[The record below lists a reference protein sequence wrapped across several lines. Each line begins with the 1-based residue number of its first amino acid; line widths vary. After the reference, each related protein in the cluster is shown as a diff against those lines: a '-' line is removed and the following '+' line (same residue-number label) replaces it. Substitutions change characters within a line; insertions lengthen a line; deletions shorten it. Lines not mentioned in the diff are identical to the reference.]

1 MAKFVYDKEH
11 MRFNRKKVGVGEV
24 FGAIVKYLLLSFA
37 LALVF
42 YLFFA
47 LFFDTGRERRIEM
60 ENKVLAQEYSRLEEE
75 MALVDNVI
83 ENLEIKD
90 REIYNDVFDADP
102 PKYAVNSQD
111 TTGSESGDNMGGS
124 EQDMIWDAYVAARR
138 LEFKTA
144 RVRGWI
150 EDIRASLADTAKV
163 PTGIPSILPVK
174 NFTTRQTGAS
184 VGKKVNPFFKT
195 VREHNGIDLVSPSGT
210 EVVCTADG
218 QVESVEKL
226 GKGFGNRVTVSHGEE
241 YTTTYS
247 HLSEIFV
254 RKGQQLKQGA
264 ILGRVGSSG
273 TTFAPCLHYEVLRN
287 GEYQDPVNFFFADI
301 SADEYKEMTII
312 AMTTGQSLD

>member
-1 MAKFVYDKEH
+1 MAKFVYDKEN
-11 MRFNRKKVGVGEV
+11 MRFNRKEVGAGEV
-24 FGAIVKYLLLSFA
+24 FGTVVKYLSISFG
-37 LALVF
+37 LALLF
-42 YLFFA
+42 YFFFA
-47 LFFDTGRERRIEM
+47 LIFDTERERRIEM

-111 TTGSESGDNMGGS
+111 TSDSVRGESLVEN
-124 EQDMIWDAYVAARR
+124 EQDMIWDAYAAARR

-144 RVRGWI
+144 RVNDWLV
-150 EDIRASLADTAKV
+150 DIRESLMDTVAV
-163 PTGIPSILPVK
+163 PTRIPSILPVK

-264 ILGRVGSSG
+264 IVGRVGSSG